1 MSFNIAAKLR
11 RIARNIEIEW
21 DGKRELATYADRPLD
36 EVLEEVA
43 EEIEEE
49 EKERLVREMDG
60 D

>member
-1 MSFNIAAKLR
+1 MIFYLAAKIR

-43 EEIEEE
+43 KEMEEE
-49 EKERLVREMDG
+49 EKERLAREMEG
-60 D
+60 N